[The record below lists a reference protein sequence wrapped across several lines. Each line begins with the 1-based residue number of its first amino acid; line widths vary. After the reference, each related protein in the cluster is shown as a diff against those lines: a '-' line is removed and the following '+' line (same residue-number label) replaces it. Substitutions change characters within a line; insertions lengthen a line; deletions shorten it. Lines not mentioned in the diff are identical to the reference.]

1 MIFVHIQASSDTVVS
16 RAVPKGASYTKKKN
30 QESTQSKY
38 VVESS
43 NSTTIEPCSINTV
56 QEVVGTDILYK
67 Y

>member
-1 MIFVHIQASSDTVVS
+1 VN
-16 RAVPKGASYTKKKN
+16 KKY

-43 NSTTIEPCSINTV
+43 ISTIIEPCSINTV
-56 QEVVGTDILYK
+56 QEVVKKNSKKKKAKIETVISILCK